1 MVAHNLDND
10 FRCVAEGTTWMPSH
24 GTVDTIRQTLDSNGK
39 AVTSIMWR
47 ANRLV
52 DDLAKSAAGAERLP
66 PWIMEGIKNAANLV
80 LYSAARLGTATHG
93 ANNHPITVTLE
104 NGSIMQK
111 VVRDSTADT
120 ARPANRKKAAAGKTP
135 KSKCP
140 AMLSKDTVL
149 YNTWLGQNPHNGD
162 VLVPSLPPDC
172 DTAVSPNRIGKT
184 RRYQAV
190 PTIKAPRLK
199 KATAATDIRLREA
212 LRDETRVAQWIA
224 TRNLQPSSAESATAR
239 LQKLEA
245 RILAKRQ
252 ARNKDE

>member
-1 MVAHNLDND
+1 MI
-10 FRCVAEGTTWMPSH
+10 E
-24 GTVDTIRQTLDSNGK
+24 IK
-39 AVTSIMWR
+39 ALR
-47 ANRLV
+47 
-52 DDLAKSAAGAERLP
+52 KST
-66 PWIMEGIKNAANLV
+66 M
-80 LYSAARLGTATHG
+80 
-93 ANNHPITVTLE
+93 
-104 NGSIMQK
+104 
-111 VVRDSTADT
+111 
-120 ARPANRKKAAAGKTP
+120 
-135 KSKCP
+135 
-140 AMLSKDTVL
+140 MLFL
-149 YNTWLGQNPHNGD
+149 
-162 VLVPSLPPDC
+162 SLPPDC